1 MASVLVAA
9 LSGTLT
15 SPMPLFS
22 MTGFARRDGGG
33 EGYRW
38 TWELRSVN
46 GKGLDIRLR
55 LPPGFESIEM
65 AARERLSAGLARGNV
80 QAALA
85 THQQPAAGRIRINEE
100 VLAEVTTA
108 MEKIAGRL
116 QVQPPTLDG
125 ILSIRGVME
134 AADAEL
140 DEEARERLGDLI
152 LADLANALADLV
164 AVRGR
169 EGNAIAAVLRAR
181 LDEIE
186 RLVRSAEASPARSPD
201 AIRTRLAE
209 QIAALLDAAPTLD
222 PDRLYQEAVLLANKA
237 DIREEIDRLD
247 AHIAATREL
256 LARNGPVGRRL
267 DFLAQEFNREV
278 NTLCAKSNDRALTA
292 IGLELKSLVD
302 QLREQIQNLE

>member
-1 MASVLVAA
+1 
-9 LSGTLT
+9 
-15 SPMPLFS
+15 MPLFS

-55 LPPGFESIEM
+55 LPPGLESIEL
-65 AARERLSAGLARGNV
+65 AARERLSDGLARGNV
-80 QAALA
+80 QATLTA
-85 THQQPAAGRIRINEE
+85 HQQPGAGRIRINEE
-100 VLAEVTTA
+100 VLAEVTAA

-134 AADAEL
+134 AADIEP
-140 DEEARERLGDLI
+140 DEEARERLADLI
-152 LADLANALADLV
+152 LADLASALADLV
-164 AVRGR
+164 VARRR
-169 EGNAIAAVLRAR
+169 EGDAIAAVLRVR
-181 LDEIE
+181 LNDIE
-186 RLVRSAEASPARSPD
+186 RLVRLAEASPARTPD

-222 PDRLYQEAVLLANKA
+222 PDRLHQEAVLLANKA

-247 AHIAATREL
+247 AHVVATRDLIAEI
-256 LARNGPVGRRL
+256 GPVGRRL

>member
-1 MASVLVAA
+1 
-9 LSGTLT
+9 
-15 SPMPLFS
+15 MPLFS

-55 LPPGFESIEM
+55 LPSGFEYIEL

-80 QAALA
+80 QATLTA
-85 THQQPAAGRIRINEE
+85 HQQPGAGRIRINEE
-100 VLAEVTTA
+100 VLAGVTAA

-116 QVQPPTLDG
+116 QAQPPTLDG

-134 AADAEL
+134 AADVEP
-140 DEEARERLGDLI
+140 DEEARERLADLI

-164 AVRGR
+164 VVRKR
-169 EGNAIAAVLRAR
+169 EGDAIAAVLRTR
-181 LDEIE
+181 LDDIE
-186 RLVRSAEASPARSPD
+186 RLVRSAEASPARTPD

-222 PDRLYQEAVLLANKA
+222 PDRLHQEAVLLANKA

-247 AHIAATREL
+247 AHIAATRDLIAE
-256 LARNGPVGRRL
+256 NGPVGRRL